1 MKFLM
6 DQNSVL
12 VENIASKP
20 VDGTHGKPVELST
33 KNDHRGILTPE
44 VSNLITTTTTTTTTT
59 TVPPLNTV
67 LVLSSYNSNNKPMA
81 VSFEGLF
88 LMLPENN
95 CNKCFQEL

>member
-1 MKFLM
+1 M

-44 VSNLITTTTTTTTTT
+44 VSNLITSVNELAIQNFEFLKVARETGHNLGFYQIRSRKMCLLTKFFR
-59 TVPPLNTV
+59 
-67 LVLSSYNSNNKPMA
+67 NNI
-81 VSFEGLF
+81 
-88 LMLPENN
+88 
-95 CNKCFQEL
+95 